1 MSEAPEIRFPG
12 AARPERRRIVDA
24 YGVGIATY
32 EWGPADGPPLF
43 CVHGGL
49 DFAATYDL
57 LAPRLAA
64 AGWRVV
70 SWDQRGHGDS
80 DKVGLYSWEADL
92 RDMHEVIASV
102 EPVAPVPIVGHS
114 KGGGLLMSFADAL
127 PHRVSHAV
135 NLDGMPS
142 KRPVPDMPDRQR
154 TRMQAADLEA
164 WLDHRRQTASFHR
177 KPGTLEELAER
188 RGKLN
193 PRLPAGWLRYIA
205 SIGAQH
211 DADGWRWKLDPSFR
225 FGGFGPFRPEWHQLR
240 MAGLAMPFLGILG
253 LQTEPMGWGTT
264 PQDVVPYLPPVHRFV
279 QLADAGHFVH
289 IELPDVVATEIL
301 SFLEDHR

>member
-102 EPVAPVPIVGHS
+102 EPADAVPIVGHS
-114 KGGGLLMSFADAL
+114 
-127 PHRVSHAV
+127 
-135 NLDGMPS
+135 
-142 KRPVPDMPDRQR
+142 
-154 TRMQAADLEA
+154 
-164 WLDHRRQTASFHR
+164 
-177 KPGTLEELAER
+177 
-188 RGKLN
+188 
-193 PRLPAGWLRYIA
+193 
-205 SIGAQH
+205 
-211 DADGWRWKLDPSFR
+211 
-225 FGGFGPFRPEWHQLR
+225 
-240 MAGLAMPFLGILG
+240 
-253 LQTEPMGWGTT
+253 
-264 PQDVVPYLPPVHRFV
+264 
-279 QLADAGHFVH
+279 
-289 IELPDVVATEIL
+289 
-301 SFLEDHR
+301 